1 MDYNR
6 DLTPYQMVHL
16 LKVKSN
22 GLNGLLVS
30 DGVGVGKTISA
41 GYIIE
46 YCLKVLKKSC
56 IICCPPVL
64 EQKWIEELKVRFGIR
79 AYSTKKT
86 EDYRT
91 MEEEL
96 NHTTNYIPHAYVLP
110 YSTLKNRSL
119 SRLTNVGCVIYDE
132 IHHSRNHETK
142 LYSSL
147 IELSKISTYRVGLSA
162 TPIHNS
168 LGDLSSAMSLIF
180 PILER
185 DSWNLIVNELWSRN
199 KVHFL
204 HPFITKFDKTKLGI
218 HFTKR
223 EVIQI
228 ETDFN
233 PSFLNSVE
241 LTIDKMGERRGEE
254 LSSFEKSIFLRLASS
269 SPAAFFKSQ
278 NREIPENYEDSKL
291 NRMVNL
297 INEEGPGRW
306 LIFTE
311 FRATA
316 EVIAN
321 KLHQFQPAIISGDS
335 SISERYLAIDDFH
348 KNENGVLIMMPVGCE
363 GLDLQICSRLI
374 NYDLHWNPMV
384 IEQRIGRIDRIGQN
398 KESIR
403 VYNFIVLGSIDHHM
417 ISIMKDK
424 LGIVSDTFANIE
436 AMLDSGLDS
445 QEYSEMSDEYLSKNG
460 LDIMSKLSNSLPDTD
475 YSLQGLLSIDIC
487 KPDLWPDEIS
497 DWDNLL
503 EVIQNPKAAQITNQI
518 RVDSMELIEIISDY
532 M

>member
-1 MDYNR
+1 MHMYY
-6 DLTPYQMVHL
+6 L
-16 LKVKSN
+16 
-22 GLNGLLVS
+22 
-30 DGVGVGKTISA
+30 
-41 GYIIE
+41 
-46 YCLKVLKKSC
+46 
-56 IICCPPVL
+56 
-64 EQKWIEELKVRFGIR
+64 
-79 AYSTKKT
+79 
-86 EDYRT
+86 
-91 MEEEL
+91 
-96 NHTTNYIPHAYVLP
+96 IP
-110 YSTLKNRSL
+110 LKNRSL

-278 NREIPENYEDSKL
+278 NREIPENYDDSKL
-291 NRMVNL
+291 NKMVNL
-297 INEEGPGRW
+297 IDGRSRAW

-398 KESIR
+398 KDSIQI
-403 VYNFIVLGSIDHHM
+403 YNFIVLGSIDHHM

-436 AMLDSGLDS
+436 AMLNSDLDS
-445 QEYSEMSDEYLSKNG
+445 QEYSEISDEYLSKNG
-460 LDIMSKLSNSLPDTD
+460 IDIMSKLSNSLPDTD
-475 YSLQGLLSIDIC
+475 YRLQGLLSIDIC
-487 KPDLWPDEIS
+487 KSDLWPNEIS

-503 EVIQNPKAAQITNQI
+503 EVFKIQRRSLLTKL
-518 RVDSMELIEIISDY
+518 E
-532 M
+532 

>member
-16 LKVKSN
+16 LKMKLN

-46 YCLKVLKKSC
+46 YSINVLKKSC

-64 EQKWIEELKVRFGIR
+64 EQKWIEELKTRFGIR

-110 YSTLKNRSL
+110 YSTIKNRSL
-119 SRLTNVGCVIYDE
+119 SKLSNIGCVIYDE
-132 IHHSRNHETK
+132 VHHSRNHETK

-168 LGDLSSAMSLIF
+168 LSDLSSALSLIF

-185 DSWNLIVNELWSRN
+185 DSWNLIVNELWLRN
-199 KVHFL
+199 RVHFL

-223 EVIQI
+223 EIYQI
-228 ETDFN
+228 ETEFN

-241 LTIDKMGERRGEE
+241 LTIDKMGERRGKE

-269 SPAAFFKSQ
+269 SPAAFFRSQ
-278 NREIPENYEDSKL
+278 NRDIPKNYEDSKL
-291 NRMVNL
+291 NRMAKL
-297 INEEGPGRW
+297 IDNGERGRW

-321 KLHQFQPAIISGDS
+321 KLQDFQPAIISGES
-335 SISERYLAIDDFH
+335 SISERYLAIDDFQ
-348 KNENGVLIMMPVGCE
+348 KNENGILIMMPVGCE
-363 GLDLQICSRLI
+363 GLDLQVCSRLI

-398 KESIR
+398 KKSIQI
-403 VYNFIVLGSIDHHM
+403 YNFIVLGSIDHHM

-436 AMLDSGLDS
+436 AMLNSNLDLL
-445 QEYSEMSDEYLSKNG
+445 EYSELSDDYLSKSG

-475 YSLQGLLSIDIC
+475 YQLQGLLPIEIC
-487 KPDLWPDEIS
+487 KSDLWPKEIS

-503 EVIQNPKAAQITNQI
+503 KVIQNPKAVHITNQI
-518 RVDSMELIEIISDY
+518 RIDSMKLIEIITDY

>member
-1 MDYNR
+1 MNCG
-6 DLTPYQMVHL
+6 Q
-16 LKVKSN
+16 
-22 GLNGLLVS
+22 
-30 DGVGVGKTISA
+30 
-41 GYIIE
+41 
-46 YCLKVLKKSC
+46 
-56 IICCPPVL
+56 
-64 EQKWIEELKVRFGIR
+64 
-79 AYSTKKT
+79 
-86 EDYRT
+86 
-91 MEEEL
+91 
-96 NHTTNYIPHAYVLP
+96 
-110 YSTLKNRSL
+110 
-119 SRLTNVGCVIYDE
+119 
-132 IHHSRNHETK
+132 ETK
-142 LYSSL
+142 C
-147 IELSKISTYRVGLSA
+147 IFFTPLSPNSTRL
-162 TPIHNS
+162 
-168 LGDLSSAMSLIF
+168 
-180 PILER
+180 
-185 DSWNLIVNELWSRN
+185 NLDTL
-199 KVHFL
+199 
-204 HPFITKFDKTKLGI
+204 
-218 HFTKR
+218 TKR

-297 INEEGPGRW
+297 INGEEPGRW

-398 KESIR
+398 KDSIQI
-403 VYNFIVLGSIDHHM
+403 YNFIVLGSIDHHM

-424 LGIVSDTFANIE
+424 LGLFLTH
-436 AMLDSGLDS
+436 
-445 QEYSEMSDEYLSKNG
+445 
-460 LDIMSKLSNSLPDTD
+460 LPI
-475 YSLQGLLSIDIC
+475 LKQC
-487 KPDLWPDEIS
+487 
-497 DWDNLL
+497 
-503 EVIQNPKAAQITNQI
+503 
-518 RVDSMELIEIISDY
+518 
-532 M
+532 